1 MVAQMSLSNRRA
13 RRWAASLVLASACSL
28 GFAAVAH
35 AAPTAQEVALAETLF
50 RDAQRAMKAGNYAEA
65 CPKFAES
72 HRLDPAVG
80 TLMNL
85 AACHEAAGQLASAWA
100 EFTDAAAW
108 AKREGRADRLKV
120 LEERL
125 KQIEPRLSTAT
136 VVVAA
141 TTAELS
147 VELDGSLIG
156 RPAWNTPM
164 PINPGRHKLRVSAP
178 GFKEYTTEFDVGREK
193 DAKRV
198 EVPALEPAP
207 AAPTPA
213 APTAANDG
221 QAPAQPAPSATA
233 ASKPSSASRTKRVAA
248 YVTAGTGL
256 ALVGV
261 GGFFGVRA
269 LSKMSES
276 DDECPGDRC
285 TRTGADRSV
294 QANSAANVANVCV
307 GVGLAAIGVG
317 AYLYFTSGSSKSE
330 QAARL
335 LIAPTAGPG
344 GGGLLLRGE
353 L

>member
-1 MVAQMSLSNRRA
+1 VVAQMSLSHRRA
-13 RRWAASLVLASACSL
+13 RRWAASVVLASACSL
-28 GFAAVAH
+28 GFCAVAH

-72 HRLDPAVG
+72 QRLDPAVG

-120 LEERL
+120 LEDRL

-136 VVVAA
+136 VVVTA

-178 GFKEYTTEFDVGREK
+178 GFKEYITEFDVGREK

-207 AAPTPA
+207 AAPAPA
-213 APTAANDG
+213 AADTANG
-221 QAPAQPAPSATA
+221 KAPATVTPSDA
-233 ASKPSSASRTKRVAA
+233 ASSKPSGSRTKRVAA

-256 ALVGV
+256 GLVGI
-261 GGFFGVRA
+261 GSFFGVRA
-269 LSKMSES
+269 MSKMSES
-276 DDECPGDRC
+276 DAECPGDRC
-285 TRTGADRSV
+285 THTGAERSV

-317 AYLYFTSGSSKSE
+317 AYLYFTSGSSKNE

-344 GGGLLLRGE
+344 AGGLLLRGE

>member
-1 MVAQMSLSNRRA
+1 MSSFNRGA
-13 RRWAASLVLASACSL
+13 RRWAASFALTSACSL

-72 HRLDPAVG
+72 QRLDPAVG

-136 VVVAA
+136 LVVSA
-141 TTAELS
+141 TSTELS
-147 VELDGSLIG
+147 IELDGSLIG

-178 GFKEYTTEFDVGREK
+178 GFKEYTAEFDVGREK

-198 EVPALEPAP
+198 EIPALEPAP
-207 AAPTPA
+207 AAPAPATPA
-213 APTAANDG
+213 ADG
-221 QAPAQPAPSATA
+221 KAPAPAAPSGATTG
-233 ASKPSSASRTKRVAA
+233 SKPSAGSRTKRVAA

-256 ALVGV
+256 GLVGI

-276 DDECPGDRC
+276 DDQCPDDRC
-285 TRTGADRSV
+285 THTGAERSV

-317 AYLYFTSGSSKSE
+317 AYLYFTSGSSKNE

-335 LIAPTAGPG
+335 MIAPTAGPG
-344 GGGLLLRGE
+344 AGGLLLRGE

>member
-1 MVAQMSLSNRRA
+1 MVAQMSSFYRRA
-13 RRWAASLVLASACSL
+13 RRWAASVVLASTCSL
-28 GFAAVAH
+28 AFAAVAQ

-50 RDAQRAMKAGNYAEA
+50 RDAQRAMKAGNYADA

-72 HRLDPAVG
+72 QRLDPAIG

-85 AACHEAAGQLASAWA
+85 AACHESAGQLASAWG

-136 VVVAA
+136 VVVTA
-141 TTAELS
+141 TTAELA

-164 PINPGRHKLRVSAP
+164 PINPGRHKLRVTAP

-198 EVPALEPAP
+198 EVPALQPAP
-207 AAPTPA
+207 AAPAEPA
-213 APTAANDG
+213 ATPTG
-221 QAPAQPAPSATA
+221 GKAPAASAQTSTA
-233 ASKPSSASRTKRVAA
+233 SAKPSDGSRTKRIAA
-248 YVTAGTGL
+248 YVTAGTGVG
-256 ALVGV
+256 LVGI
-261 GGFFGVRA
+261 GSFFGVRA
-269 LSKMSES
+269 LTKMSES

-285 TRTGADRSV
+285 THTGAERSV
-294 QANSAANVANVCV
+294 QANSAANVANVFV

-317 AYLYFTSGSSKSE
+317 AYLYFTSGSSKNE

-335 LIAPTAGPG
+335 LITPTAGPG
-344 GGGLLLRGE
+344 AGGLLLRGE

>member
-1 MVAQMSLSNRRA
+1 MVAQMSSFNRPA
-13 RRWAASLVLASACSL
+13 RRWAAAAMLASACAL
-28 GFAAVAH
+28 GFVTVAH
-35 AAPTAQEVALAETLF
+35 AAPSAQEVALAETLF

-136 VVVAA
+136 LVVSA

-164 PINPGRHKLRVSAP
+164 PINPGRHQLRASAP
-178 GFKEYTTEFDVGREK
+178 GFKDYTTEFDVGREK

-207 AAPTPA
+207 AAPAAPA
-213 APTAANDG
+213 ATAE
-221 QAPAQPAPSATA
+221 QAPASGAPPSPAS
-233 ASKPSSASRTKRVAA
+233 SKPSSASRTKRVAA
-248 YVTAGTGL
+248 YVTAGTGIG
-256 ALVGV
+256 LVGI
-261 GGFFGVRA
+261 GSFFGVRA

-276 DDECPGDRC
+276 DDACPNDRC
-285 TRTGADRSV
+285 THTGAERSV

-317 AYLYFTSGSSKSE
+317 AYLYFTSGSSKNE
-330 QAARL
+330 QAARVL
-335 LIAPTAGPG
+335 LTPTAGPG
-344 GGGLLLRGE
+344 AGGLLLRGE

>member
-1 MVAQMSLSNRRA
+1 MSSSNRRA
-13 RRWAASLVLASACSL
+13 RRWAACVAFASACSL
-28 GFAAVAH
+28 GFVTVAR

-72 HRLDPAVG
+72 QRLDPAVG

-136 VVVAA
+136 LVVSSAA
-141 TTAELS
+141 TELS
-147 VELDGSLIG
+147 VELDGSVIG

-178 GFKEYTTEFDVGREK
+178 GFKDYTTEFEVGREK

-198 EVPALEPAP
+198 AVPALEPAP
-207 AAPTPA
+207 AAPASPA
-213 APTAANDG
+213 ASAA
-221 QAPAQPAPSATA
+221 AAPSQPSPAKKA
-233 ASKPSSASRTKRVAA
+233 GPVSSKPSSSSRTKRVAA

-256 ALVGV
+256 GLVGV
-261 GGFFGVRA
+261 GSFFGVRA
-269 LSKMSES
+269 VSKMSES
-276 DDECPGDRC
+276 DAECPNERC
-285 TRTGADRSV
+285 TATGAERSV
-294 QANSAANVANVCV
+294 EANSAANVANVCV

-317 AYLYFTSGSSKSE
+317 AYLYFTSGSSKNE
-330 QAARL
+330 QAARVL
-335 LIAPTAGPG
+335 LTPTAGPG
-344 GGGLLLRGE
+344 AGGLLLRGE